1 MIIPSKKLFT
11 VIISAMMMMIC
22 IILAASSLVSA
33 AKQCPEGQRAVQSD
47 ARIYSN
53 GCGTEG
59 LNIQMDGMEIFEKP
73 CCDLHDVCY
82 SLCGA
87 DRDECEKAFERC
99 MDKHCSKASSSKQ
112 MMCKSAAQ
120 TFGLT
125 KQMGGGAFNKAQEHY
140 CQCLDE
146 NDAEVIADAYVPHAE
161 KIYKKLVEAGK
172 MDDAEA
178 EEKIQNFR
186 EKVMPKYFEKKAEW
200 MVMKNLFD
208 RYPQAIES
216 LTKEQE
222 KKLKETG
229 DL

>member
-1 MIIPSKKLFT
+1 MIIPSKKLFITIT
-11 VIISAMMMMIC
+11 V
-22 IILAASSLVSA
+22 LATLLLLVA
-33 AKQCPEGQRAVQSD
+33 RINAQQQCPAGQRPVQSEK
-47 ARIYSN
+47 AIYTN
-53 GCGTEG
+53 GCGTDG
-59 LNIQMDGMEIFEKP
+59 LNIQMDGMEVFEKP

-99 MDKHCSKASSSKQ
+99 MNKECSRAPSNKQ

-125 KQMGGGAFNKAQEHY
+125 KQMGHSSFQKAQKDY

-146 NDAEVIADAYVPHAE
+146 NDSEIIADAYVPHAE
-161 KIYKKLVEAGK
+161 KIYRKLVDLGK

-186 EKVMPKYFEKKAEW
+186 DNVMPKYFKKKAEW
-200 MVMKNLFD
+200 MVLKSLFD
-208 RYPQAIES
+208 RYPQAITS
-216 LTKEQE
+216 YTKEE
-222 KKLKETG
+222 ERKLKESG

>member
-1 MIIPSKKLFT
+1 MIIPSKKLFSSA
-11 VIISAMMMMIC
+11 VIVIVTMMMMIFFVQ
-22 IILAASSLVSA
+22 AAPQS
-33 AKQCPEGQRAVQSD
+33 CPEGQRPVQSEKL
-47 ARIYSN
+47 IYTN

-99 MDKHCSKASSSKQ
+99 MNKECSRAPSNKQ
-112 MMCKSAAQ
+112 MSCKSAAQ

-125 KQMGGGAFNKAQEHY
+125 KQMGASAFQKSQKDY

-146 NDAEVIADAYVPHAE
+146 NDSEIIADAYVPHAE
-161 KIYKKLVEAGK
+161 KIYRKLVDLGK

-186 EKVMPKYFEKKAEW
+186 ENVMPKYFKKKAEW
-200 MVMKNLFD
+200 MVLKNLFD
-208 RYPQAIES
+208 RYPQAITSYTKDEES
-216 LTKEQE
+216 
-222 KKLKETG
+222 KLKASG